1 LVVRAHLG
9 AKAKLMKYFYTGSP
23 VLFFL
28 ILLFTSISYIRP
40 ADVLSGEKKAV
51 YLKGKRFLVEVART
65 KQEQINGLMFIRGLP
80 LDAGMLFVYEDEGRR
95 SFYMKNTY
103 IPLDIIW
110 LNKEKK
116 VVFIKKNAEA
126 EKSGIY
132 EEVYPEEKAMYVLEV
147 NAGVSDEIGLE
158 AGDDLRF

>member
-1 LVVRAHLG
+1 MVRAHLG
-9 AKAKLMKYFYTGSP
+9 AKDKLMKHFYTGNP
-23 VLFFL
+23 ILFFL
-28 ILLFTSISYIRP
+28 ILLFTSISYIHPGDAFP
-40 ADVLSGEKKAV
+40 AEKKAV

-65 KQEQINGLMFIRGLP
+65 KQEQVNGLMFVPSLP
-80 LDAGMLFVYEDEGRR
+80 PDSGMLFVYGDEGRR

-116 VVFIKKNAEA
+116 VVFIKKNAAA
-126 EKSGIY
+126 EKSGVY
-132 EEVYPEEKAMYVLEV
+132 EEIYPEEKAMYVLEV
-147 NAGVSDEIGLE
+147 NAGISDEIGLK